1 MCSRITEVSKLGC
14 AVTLQVK
21 QYSLFWFET
30 TEGLPRLETS
40 GEQEGVCEGSG
51 KYKTQGHEE
60 ERRNW
65 QMETTDINTSI
76 YGIHTVTRKQSL
88 STQFYFP

>member
-30 TEGLPRLETS
+30 TEGETDYLVS
-40 GEQEGVCEGSG
+40 KRQESRKVSVRAPGSAEHKVMKKKLADG
-51 KYKTQGHEE
+51 NNRHKY
-60 ERRNW
+60 
-65 QMETTDINTSI
+65 
-76 YGIHTVTRKQSL
+76 
-88 STQFYFP
+88 P